1 MKKLPYEKPSVY
13 VEELMLD
20 RPIATNCFD
29 GSNEAAYKADMEYL
43 LSRNYFGSGDG
54 CSRPFVDGES
64 HDTICYHSYTVFAFT
79 S

>member
-29 GSNEAAYKADMEYL
+29 GPNEAAYKADMEYF
-43 LSRNYFGSGDG
+43 LSQNYFDVGCTKTFIDG
-54 CSRPFVDGES
+54 AS

>member
-29 GSNEAAYKADMEYL
+29 GLDEAAYKADMEYL
-43 LSRNYFGSGDG
+43 LDRNYFESGG
-54 CSRPFVDGES
+54 CSRPFKDGES

>member
-29 GSNEAAYKADMEYL
+29 GPNEAAYKADMEYL